1 MNCYPRYS
9 LILSLPA
16 CKVNMMKSLL
26 LMGVNA
32 AYGWGGRK
40 GKAWAGGR
48 PGRKHLPKRSSRER
62 LLK

>member
-1 MNCYPRYS
+1 MFCHPRFF
-9 LILSLPA
+9 LIRSLPA

-40 GKAWAGGR
+40 GRGVGGR
-48 PGRKHLPKRSSRER
+48 EAGEKTSPQEKF
-62 LLK
+62 